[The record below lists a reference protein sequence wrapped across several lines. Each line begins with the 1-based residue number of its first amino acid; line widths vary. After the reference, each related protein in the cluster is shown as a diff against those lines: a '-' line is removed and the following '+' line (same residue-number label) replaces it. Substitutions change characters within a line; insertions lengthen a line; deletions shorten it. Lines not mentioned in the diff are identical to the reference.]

1 VPCHLTP
8 CPGGDRLGGLPRS
21 FQESA
26 IAIPDIA
33 EPHGPLALAGK
44 RTIASVEF
52 MNGVAD
58 ARKEARVPLLI

>member
-44 RTIASVEF
+44 RTICERKPASRF
-52 MNGVAD
+52 
-58 ARKEARVPLLI
+58 